1 MDDQLRVA
9 VGAEHVALGLEL
21 DAPFGI
27 IEQLAVAD
35 DGHATI
41 LVEDRLLAVL
51 QPEDAQPTVRKPD
64 SRHEQKAGNRP
75 GRDEP
80 GHPPCGARGPDR
92 ALAGPRGQSLL
103 PSRTYRPAEIRY
115 GCEAS
120 SALAI
125 AQAMR
130 REGASPPRLNQCVQA
145 HLMDGRIHDKS
156 RCDLTPTFETVPEA
170 WWDKASI
177 SCDRGGRFW
186 CLTPASDRVIAA
198 DGHGTGEE

>member
-1 MDDQLRVA
+1 M
-9 VGAEHVALGLEL
+9 GAEHVALGLEL

-51 QPEDAQPTVRKPD
+51 QPEDAQPTVRKPN
-64 SRHEQKAGNRP
+64 SRHEQKAGIVRAAMNQGIRHAAH
-75 GRDEP
+75 E
-80 GHPPCGARGPDR
+80 GPIGLSP
-92 ALAGPRGQSLL
+92 ALEVNHSCQAAHIAPLR
-103 PSRTYRPAEIRY
+103 IRY

-130 REGASPPRLNQCVQA
+130 REGASPPRLNQSVQA

-170 WWDKASI
+170 WWESEYFLRLRRSI
-177 SCDRGGRFW
+177 LVLRLR
-186 CLTPASDRVIAA
+186 LPIV
-198 DGHGTGEE
+198 